1 MPYSIKPHISYLDK
15 SFKTSHTRSY
25 IMAMQINMHG
35 LAFSIYNPDKNKF
48 VGFQYYLFDEK
59 KPFADLPTVF
69 DFILNEFPW
78 FAFPYMDFYCL
89 IQNSFNTLIPLP
101 LFKSEHKN
109 LYLGFNHPFQEN
121 HRIIFDELKNTGSAN
136 VYYMPNPLAE
146 KLKEFWP
153 NAHIVHY
160 SSALIESL
168 TVNFKNRFDEKS
180 LFLDVHN
187 ESFDLVYFKENRLFY
202 ANNFRYNTKEDFT
215 YFLLSA
221 MEQLSLNPEEV
232 RLILL
237 GKIDKDDENYNLIYQ
252 YIRQIEFI
260 EENKNFFYS
269 YLLDD
274 LRRHKYY
281 TLFNV
286 LQCEL

>member
-1 MPYSIKPHISYLDK
+1 MPFRIKPHISYLDK

-35 LAFSIYNPDKNKF
+35 LAFSVYNPDKNKF
-48 VGFQYYLFDEK
+48 VGLQQYIFDEK
-59 KPFADLPTVF
+59 KTPADFPQIF
-69 DFILNEFPW
+69 DLILNEYPW

-89 IQNSFNTLIPLP
+89 IQNSFSTLIPLP
-101 LFKSEHKN
+101 LFNSQQKN

-121 HRIIFDELKNTGSAN
+121 HRIIYDELKNTGSAN
-136 VYYMPNPLAE
+136 VYYLPNPLAE
-146 KLKEFWP
+146 KVKEFWP
-153 NAHIVHY
+153 NARIADY

-168 TVNFKNRFDEKS
+168 TANFKNKFDEKS

-202 ANNFRYNTKEDFT
+202 ANNFLFHTKEDFV

-232 RLILL
+232 RLILM
-237 GKIDKDDENYNLIYQ
+237 GNIDKEDDNFQLAYQ
-252 YIRQIEFI
+252 YIRRVEFI

-269 YLLDD
+269 YVLDD
-274 LRRHKYY
+274 IRRHKYY

>member
-15 SFKTSHTRSY
+15 SFKASQTRSY

-35 LAFSIYNPDKNKF
+35 LAFSIYNPDRNKF
-48 VGFQYYLFDEK
+48 VGLQHYLFDEK
-59 KPFADLPTVF
+59 KEPADIPLLF
-69 DFILNEFPW
+69 DLILNDYPW

-89 IQNSFNTLIPLP
+89 IQNSFNTLVPLP
-101 LFKSEHKN
+101 LFNSQHKN

-136 VYYMPNPLAE
+136 VYYLPNPLAE
-146 KLKEFWP
+146 KVKEFWP
-153 NAHIVHY
+153 NVHIVHY

-168 TVNFKNRFDEKS
+168 TVNFKNKFDEKS

-187 ESFDLVYFKENRLFY
+187 DSFDLVYFKENRLFY
-202 ANNFRYNTKEDFT
+202 TNNFIFHTKEDFT

-232 RLILL
+232 RLLIM
-237 GKIDKDDENYNLIYQ
+237 GNIDKDNDNYQLICQ
-252 YIRQIEFI
+252 YIRHVEFI
-260 EENKNFFYS
+260 RENKNFFYS

-274 LRRHKYY
+274 IRRHKYY